1 MSQIQNLRKKINF
14 NNQFVILSVKV
25 VRKILSVLKSTSFFQ
40 KKKKIIIKDDYITLE
55 KVEGKHLEF
64 KSDLKEI

>member
-40 KKKKIIIKDDYITLE
+40 KKKIIIIKDDYITLE